1 MKRLTVVVLVAL
13 CACLTSA
20 AAPAAETV
28 APVLLKVP
36 VGFATDT
43 PGLGTTIKWI
53 EERLGVASNGILQIR
68 LYEPGK
74 LVAPFEILD
83 AVSSGKVNAGYAA
96 AAYWAGKLPAAPL
109 FMSVPFGP
117 EAGELL
123 AWMWYG
129 NGMKLYQEMYD
140 SAGYK
145 VKVQVCGII
154 APETSGWFTKEIK
167 GREDLQGL
175 KMRFAGLG
183 GQVMQKLGVSVS
195 MLPAGEVFLALE
207 RKTIDATEVSTPAID
222 ERMGFYKLAKYNYYP
237 GWHQPATLLELLINK
252 DTWNKMHASQ
262 QMLIDLTCRA
272 ATADSFAHG
281 EAIQFDVM
289 RRNVKEHGV
298 INEYWSEE
306 MLALFEKTWNEVAAE
321 QAAKDPFFKKAWED
335 LKAFRAKYDIWQAY
349 AFLPRPKPKRL
360 K

>member
-1 MKRLTVVVLVAL
+1 MSRFLAIVLTVLNF
-13 CACLTSA
+13 TS
-20 AAPAAETV
+20 PATATAESIP
-28 APVLLKVP
+28 PVLLKTP
-36 VGFATDT
+36 VGFATNT
-43 PGLGTTIKWI
+43 PALGTTIKWV
-53 EERLGVASNGILQIR
+53 EERIGVASNGSVQMRI
-68 LYEPGK
+68 YDPDK

-117 EAGELL
+117 QAGEHL

-140 SAGYK
+140 SAGYN
-145 VKVQVCGII
+145 VKVHVCGIL

-195 MLPAGEVFLALE
+195 MLPGGEVFLALE

-222 ERMGFYKLAKYNYYP
+222 ERMGLYKLAKYNYYP
-237 GWHQPATLLELLINK
+237 GWHQPVTVLELLINK

-262 QMLIDLTCRA
+262 QTLIDLTCRA

-281 EAIQFDVM
+281 EAIQFDAM
-289 RRNVKEHGV
+289 HRNVKEHGV
-298 INEYWSEE
+298 INRYWSEE
-306 MLALFEKTWNEVAAE
+306 MLNLFERTWNEVAAE

-335 LKAFRAKYDIWQAY
+335 LQAFRAKYDIWQVY
-349 AFLPRPKPKRL
+349 GFLPRPKPEAIK
-360 K
+360 